1 MMQQT
6 SMDAYRTIKG
16 KLNHKEQVV
25 FDQVQV
31 SGGCT
36 NEKLSDLLGWSI
48 NRVTGRTNKLVEKG
62 FVKKV
67 GKKPGKSGRMA
78 IVWGIIHHA

>member
-6 SMDAYRTIKG
+6 SMDAYQSIRG
-16 KLNHKEQVV
+16 KLNHNEQIV
-25 FDQVQV
+25 FDQLQV

-48 NRVTGRTNKLVEKG
+48 NRVTGRTNNLVKKG

-67 GKKPGKSGRMA
+67 GKEPGISGRMA
-78 IVWGIIHHA
+78 NVWGVDHA

>member
-6 SMDAYRTIKG
+6 SMDAYQSIKG
-16 KLNHKEQVV
+16 KLNHNEQIV
-25 FDQVQV
+25 FDQLQV

-36 NEKLSDLLGWSI
+36 DEKLSDLLGWSI
-48 NRVTGRTNKLVEKG
+48 NRVTGRRNKLVEKG

-67 GKKPGKSGRMA
+67 GKKLGKSGRMA
-78 IVWGIIHHA
+78 NVWGVVHA